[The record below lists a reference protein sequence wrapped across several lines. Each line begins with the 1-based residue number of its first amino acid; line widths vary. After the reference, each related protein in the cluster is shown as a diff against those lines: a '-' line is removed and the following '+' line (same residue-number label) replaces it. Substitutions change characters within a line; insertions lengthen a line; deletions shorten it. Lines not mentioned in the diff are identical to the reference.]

1 MKKVFF
7 TAEKHLKIPD
17 FQAQANEKRF
27 AQRKNSK
34 IFPTFVLSTSNNI
47 SMHLF
52 YTPNISGEAY
62 TLSEEESQ
70 HCARVLRL
78 GTGDAVHLI
87 DGRGGLYAAQ
97 ITEAHDRR
105 CTVRITGVQ
114 REVGKRSGFLHVALA
129 PTKSIERYEWFLEKA
144 TEIGVDEITPLLC
157 ERSERRTV
165 KAERSEKVVT
175 AAVKQSL
182 QAYHPKLN
190 PMQDFAAF
198 VAQPFDGLKC
208 IAHCMA
214 SQKSLLQHLAQ
225 PQGRALV
232 LIGPE
237 GDFSPA
243 EVALARQNGLVEV
256 SLGCNRLRTET
267 AGVVACCVAQQKL

>member
-1 MKKVFF
+1 
-7 TAEKHLKIPD
+7 
-17 FQAQANEKRF
+17 
-27 AQRKNSK
+27 
-34 IFPTFVLSTSNNI
+34 
-47 SMHLF
+47 
-52 YTPNISGEAY
+52 
-62 TLSEEESQ
+62 
-70 HCARVLRL
+70 VLRL

-97 ITEAHDRR
+97 ITEAHDKR

-114 REVGKRSGFLHVALA
+114 REVGKRSGYLHVALA
-129 PTKSIERYEWFLEKA
+129 PTKNVERYEWFLEKA

-182 QAYHPKLN
+182 KAYHPHLN
-190 PMQDFAAF
+190 PMRDFAAF
-198 VAQPFDGLKC
+198 VAQPFDGVKC

-214 SQKSLLQHLAQ
+214 SQKRPLQHLVH
-225 PQGRALV
+225 PQGRTLA

-237 GDFSPA
+237 GDFSPL
-243 EVALARQNGLVEV
+243 EVELARQNGFVEV
-256 SLGCNRLRTET
+256 SLGNSRLRTET
-267 AGVVACCVAQQKL
+267 AGVVTCCIAQLKAELGI

>member
-1 MKKVFF
+1 
-7 TAEKHLKIPD
+7 
-17 FQAQANEKRF
+17 
-27 AQRKNSK
+27 
-34 IFPTFVLSTSNNI
+34 
-47 SMHLF
+47 MHLF
-52 YTPNISGEAY
+52 YTPDISGEIY

-78 GTGDAVHLI
+78 GAGDAVRLI
-87 DGRGGLYAAQ
+87 DGRGGLYS
-97 ITEAHDRR
+97 AHVVEVRGRR
-105 CTVRITGVQ
+105 CTVRVTGVQ
-114 REVGKRSGFLHVALA
+114 REVGRRGYYLHVAIA

-165 KAERSEKVVT
+165 KHERQVKVIT

-182 QAYHPKLN
+182 KAYHPALN

-198 VAQPFDGLKC
+198 VAQPFDGVKC

-214 SQKSLLQHLAQ
+214 SPKSPLQHAVQ
-225 PQGRALV
+225 PQGRALALV
-232 LIGPE
+232 GPE

-243 EVALARQNGLVEV
+243 EVALARQNGFVEV
-256 SLGCNRLRTET
+256 SLGDSRLRTET
-267 AGVVACCVAQQKL
+267 AGVVACCTAQMSSFA

>member
-1 MKKVFF
+1 
-7 TAEKHLKIPD
+7 
-17 FQAQANEKRF
+17 
-27 AQRKNSK
+27 
-34 IFPTFVLSTSNNI
+34 
-47 SMHLF
+47 MHLF
-52 YTPNISGEAY
+52 YTPNISGDTC
-62 TLSEEESQ
+62 TLSEEESR
-70 HCARVLRL
+70 HCVRVLRL
-78 GTGDAVHLI
+78 CAGATVHLI

-97 ITEAHDRR
+97 ITEARDRR

-114 REVGKRSGFLHVALA
+114 REVGKRSGYLHVALA

-144 TEIGVDEITPLLC
+144 TEVGVDEITPLLC

-182 QAYHPKLN
+182 KAYHPKLN
-190 PMQDFAAF
+190 LMQDFAAL
-198 VAQPFDGLKC
+198 VAQPFDGVRC

-214 SQKSLLQHLAQ
+214 SQKSLLQHVAH
-225 PQGRALV
+225 PQGRTLV

-243 EVALARQNGLVEV
+243 EVELARQNGFLEV
-256 SLGCNRLRTET
+256 SLGSSRLRTET
-267 AGVVACCVAQQKL
+267 AGVVACCAMLL